1 MPDRFTPFAS
11 RALRAPSSAPR
22 GARARL
28 GAALLALAAWS
39 GAAHAESRVIR
50 VVVPYGTGAV
60 QDTIARAISDE
71 LGRALDASIVVE
83 NRAGAGGTVG
93 TAQVARAAPDGN
105 TLVLAA
111 ASHHIAGY
119 LYKNVS
125 YDPYKDFTGVAYLGN
140 TGYILLAS
148 STLKVAN
155 TAEFIQAIKARPDA
169 YDYAS
174 AGNGSASH
182 LGMASLLAAAGA
194 RMQHIPMKSTGDA
207 VTELLAGR
215 VQAVTAATIG
225 VTGYRNDPRVTF
237 LAYTGKQRS
246 RFAPDLPTVAESG
259 LPGYAFDSWLGLLA
273 PAGIAPAERDRINA
287 AVNQVLADPKV
298 QARLAALGVEAEA
311 KSPAQFQDLLKADWD
326 ATGGLVTASG
336 ARVE

>member
-1 MPDRFTPFAS
+1 MPTQFQAVRRTT
-11 RALRAPSSAPR
+11 
-22 GARARL
+22 
-28 GAALLALAAWS
+28 LLALTLAIA
-39 GAAHAESRVIR
+39 GIGTAQAEQRVIR
-50 VVVPYGTGAV
+50 IVVPYGTGAV
-60 QDTIARAISDE
+60 QDTIARAIGDE
-71 LGRALDASIVVE
+71 LGQALNASIVVE

-93 TAQVARAAPDGN
+93 TSQVARANPDGN

-111 ASHHIAGY
+111 ASHNIAGY
-119 LYKNVS
+119 LYKNLS

-140 TGYILLAS
+140 TGYIILAS
-148 STLKVAN
+148 SSLNAKT
-155 TAEFIQAIKARPDA
+155 TADFIQAVKAKPGA

-182 LGMASLLAAAGA
+182 LGMASFLTAAGA
-194 RMQHIPMKSTGDA
+194 QMQHIPMKSTGDA

-225 VTGYRNDPRVTF
+225 VTAYRNDPRVTF
-237 LAYTGKQRS
+237 LAYTGKARS

-273 PAGIAPAERDRINA
+273 PAGISAADRDQINA
-287 AVNQVLADPKV
+287 AVNKVLADPKV
-298 QARLAALGVEAEA
+298 QSRLASLGVEAEA
-311 KSPAQFQDLLKADWD
+311 KSAAQFQELLKADYE
-326 ATGGLVTASG
+326 AAGKLVAASG

>member
-1 MPDRFTPFAS
+1 MSIPH
-11 RALRAPSSAPR
+11 RAARAPFRRFS
-22 GARARL
+22 
-28 GAALLALAAWS
+28 ALLLAIAAACG
-39 GAAHAESRVIR
+39 GAAHAEQRVIR

-71 LGRALDASIVVE
+71 LGRALNASIVVE

-93 TAQVARAAPDGN
+93 TAQVARATPDGN

-119 LYKNVS
+119 LYKNLG
-125 YDPYKDFTGVAYLGN
+125 YDPYKDFTGVAYVGN
-140 TGYILLAS
+140 TGYIILAS
-148 STLKVAN
+148 SSLKVAN
-155 TAEFIQAIKARPDA
+155 TAEFIQAINAKPGA

-182 LGMASLLAAAGA
+182 LGMAAFLTAAGA
-194 RMQHIPMKSTGDA
+194 QMQHIPMKSTGDA

-273 PAGIAPAERDRINA
+273 PAGIAPTERDRLNA
-287 AVNQVLADPKV
+287 AVNSVLADPKV

-311 KSPAQFQDLLKADWD
+311 KSPEQFQALLKADWD
-326 ATGGLVTASG
+326 AAGKLVAASG

>member
-1 MPDRFTPFAS
+1 MSLAARVPS
-11 RALRAPSSAPR
+11 RLS
-22 GARARL
+22 
-28 GAALLALAAWS
+28 ALLLAIAAACA
-39 GAAHAESRVIR
+39 GAAHAEQRVIR
-50 VVVPYGTGAV
+50 IVVPYGTGAV
-60 QDTIARAISDE
+60 QDTIARAIGDE
-71 LGRALDASIVVE
+71 LGRTLDASIVIE

-119 LYKNVS
+119 LYKNLS

-140 TGYILLAS
+140 TGYVILAS
-148 STLKVAN
+148 AGLKVAN
-155 TAEFIQAIKARPDA
+155 TAEFIQAVKAKPGA

-182 LGMASLLAAAGA
+182 LGMASFLSAAGA
-194 RMQHIPMKSTGDA
+194 QMQHIPMKSTGDA

-273 PAGIAPAERDRINA
+273 PAGIAPAERDKLNT
-287 AVNQVLADPKV
+287 AVNSVLADPKV

-311 KSPAQFQDLLKADWD
+311 RSPAQFQELLKADWD
-326 ATGGLVTASG
+326 AAGKLVAASG

>member
-1 MPDRFTPFAS
+1 MSIPH
-11 RALRAPSSAPR
+11 RAARAPFRRFS
-22 GARARL
+22 
-28 GAALLALAAWS
+28 ALLLAIAAACG
-39 GAAHAESRVIR
+39 GAAHAEQRVIR

-71 LGRALDASIVVE
+71 LGRALNASIVVE

-93 TAQVARAAPDGN
+93 TAQVARATPDGN

-119 LYKNVS
+119 LYKNLG
-125 YDPYKDFTGVAYLGN
+125 YDPYKDFTGVAYVGN
-140 TGYILLAS
+140 TGYIILAS
-148 STLKVAN
+148 SSLKVAN
-155 TAEFIQAIKARPDA
+155 TAEFIQAIKARPGA

-182 LGMASLLAAAGA
+182 LGMAAFLTAAGA
-194 RMQHIPMKSTGDA
+194 QMQHIPMKSTGDA

-237 LAYTGKQRS
+237 LAYTGRQRS

-273 PAGIAPAERDRINA
+273 PAGIAPAERDRLNA
-287 AVNQVLADPKV
+287 AVNSVLADPKV

-311 KSPAQFQDLLKADWD
+311 KSPAQFQALLKADWE
-326 ATGGLVTASG
+326 AAGKLVAASG

>member
-1 MPDRFTPFAS
+1 MPIRSLAARS
-11 RALRAPSSAPR
+11 RAAFRRAGLSTLFLAIAATCA
-22 GARARL
+22 GAARA
-28 GAALLALAAWS
+28 
-39 GAAHAESRVIR
+39 EQRVIR
-50 VVVPYGTGAV
+50 IVVPYGTGAV
-60 QDTIARAISDE
+60 QDTIARAIGDE
-71 LGRALDASIVVE
+71 LGRALDASIVIE

-119 LYKNVS
+119 LYKNLS

-140 TGYILLAS
+140 TGYVILAS
-148 STLKVAN
+148 AGLKVAN
-155 TAEFIQAIKARPDA
+155 TAEFIQAVKAKPGA

-182 LGMASLLAAAGA
+182 LGMASFLSAAGA
-194 RMQHIPMKSTGDA
+194 QMQHIPMKSTGDA

-273 PAGIAPAERDRINA
+273 PAGIAPAERDRINS
-287 AVNQVLADPKV
+287 AVNGVLADPKV
-298 QARLAALGVEAEA
+298 QARLAALGVEAEG
-311 KSPAQFQDLLKADWD
+311 KSPAQFQALLKADWE
-326 ATGGLVTASG
+326 AAGKLVAASG